1 MLDNRPKLKK
11 FLHHLLM
18 HPYASRPRLW
28 ARIFV
33 IPFFIQKG
41 KGAIIRRSVRLD
53 LIPSKKLILG
63 KYSIIEQYALINNQM
78 GDIIIGDNTHIN
90 TRSKIVGP
98 VTIGNNVIMGG
109 DSQITG
115 LTHNYR
121 DVTRPICKQGVTP
134 ERTVIEDDV
143 WIGGNS
149 CIIQGLTIGTH
160 SLIAAGSVVTKSV
173 PPYSVVGGN
182 PAKLIRQYDFEK
194 QEWVRPESTKLTE
207 R

>member
-1 MLDNRPKLKK
+1 MFDNHPKLKR
-11 FLHHLLM
+11 FLHRMIM

-33 IPFFIQKG
+33 IPFGIKKG
-41 KGAIIRRSVRLD
+41 KGAIIRRSARLD
-53 LIPSKKLILG
+53 LIPSKKLVLG
-63 KYSIIEQYALINNQM
+63 KRSIIEQYALLNNQM
-78 GDIIIGDNTHIN
+78 GDIYIGDNTHIN

-115 LTHNYR
+115 LTHNYK
-121 DVTRPICKQGVTP
+121 DVTRPICQQGVTP
-134 ERTVIEDDV
+134 ERTIIEDDV

-149 CIIQGLTIGTH
+149 CIIQGITIGKH
-160 SLIAAGSVVTKSV
+160 CLVAAGSVVTKSV
-173 PPYSVVGGN
+173 PPYTVIGGN
-182 PAKLIRQYDFEK
+182 PAKIIRQYDFDK
-194 QEWVRPESTKLTE
+194 QEWVRPVSDKLTK